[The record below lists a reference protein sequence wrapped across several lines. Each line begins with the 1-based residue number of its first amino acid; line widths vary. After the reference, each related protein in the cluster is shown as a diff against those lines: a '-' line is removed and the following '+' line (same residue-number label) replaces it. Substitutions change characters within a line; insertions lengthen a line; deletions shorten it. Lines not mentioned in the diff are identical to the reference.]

1 MAKSWD
7 VALGY
12 SYEKHNFADGLDDRL
27 EQALLE
33 RFLPTFLLSAGEC
46 DGLPASFEPGSPEP
60 RLRAKNGTIYG
71 QVFRVAPMDRAQVA
85 VEIHYFHLWAND
97 CGRGGH
103 PLDAEHVSALVEST
117 SLSSAADQ
125 WTARLWY
132 AAAHEDTICDASS
145 GARASSLD
153 AERGGGPRIFVSR
166 GKHAS
171 YLTRGQCK
179 WGCGV
184 DACGGQT

>member
-1 MAKSWD
+1 M
-7 VALGY
+7 G
-12 SYEKHNFADGLDDRL
+12 
-27 EQALLE
+27 Q
-33 RFLPTFLLSAGEC
+33 
-46 DGLPASFEPGSPEP
+46 
-60 RLRAKNGTIYG
+60 RLRT
-71 QVFRVAPMDRAQVA
+71 R
-85 VEIHYFHLWAND
+85 
-97 CGRGGH
+97 GH

-125 WTARLWY
+125 WTVRLWY

-145 GARASSLD
+145 DARASSLD
-153 AERGGGPRIFVSR
+153 AERGGPRIFVSR